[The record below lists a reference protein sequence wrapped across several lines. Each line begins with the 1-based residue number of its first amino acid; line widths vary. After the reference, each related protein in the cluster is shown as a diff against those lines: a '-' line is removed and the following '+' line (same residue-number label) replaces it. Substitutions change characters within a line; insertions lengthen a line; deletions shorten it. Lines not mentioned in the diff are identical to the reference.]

1 MSELTTRPLMTFAV
15 CAYNQEQYIREA
27 VEGALAQT
35 YSPLEII
42 LSDDCSSDRTFE
54 IMRDMAAGY
63 RGPHRIVLNHNSVNL
78 GLANHVNRVVEMTQ
92 GEILVGSAGDDIS
105 LPERTTLVAEVWE
118 ASGRRATSIHGRW
131 IGIDERGM
139 FTGDEKSVPWPTIE
153 GSAGKQSGR
162 PIDFVTTRK
171 PHVQGSCHA
180 FSKRLFTVFGPM
192 PKYVV
197 YEDLT
202 LAFRSILIGEIHFIN
217 RPLVKYRRHSQNT
230 YAPIKMEL
238 VKTVGQVRAYHQQAA
253 RELGRKVKLYDCFRA
268 DLQTLVKTGAMNG
281 TQAAELEN
289 AIYKV
294 QNGLQLQLAM
304 YDKRLICRMRT
315 AWKLIGNGSSASRVL
330 ARLLPRTL
338 TEMYFLA
345 HARRCRQNAEM

>member
-1 MSELTTRPLMTFAV
+1 MSESNAKPLMTFAV

-27 VEGALAQT
+27 VEGAFAQT

-54 IMRDMAAGY
+54 IMREMAAGY
-63 RGPHRIVLNHNSVNL
+63 SGSHQIVLNRNAVNL
-78 GLANHVNRVVEMTQ
+78 GLASHVNHVVELTR
-92 GEILVGSAGDDIS
+92 GEILIGTAGDDVS
-105 LPERTTLVAEVWE
+105 LPERTALVAEVWE

-131 IGIDERGM
+131 IGIDEHGQL
-139 FTGDEKSVPWPTIE
+139 TGDEKYVPWPEMT
-153 GSAGKQSGR
+153 GAATRQLGK
-162 PIDFVTTRK
+162 PFDFVTTLK

-202 LAFRSILIGEIHFIN
+202 LAFRSILVGEIHFIN

-230 YAPIKMEL
+230 YAPIKMEN
-238 VKTVGQVRAYHQQAA
+238 VKTVDQVRAYHQQAA

-268 DLQTLVKTGAMNG
+268 DIQTLAKSGAMNPQ
-281 TQAAELEN
+281 QALELE
-289 AIYKV
+289 AVIART
-294 QNGLQLQLAM
+294 QRGFQLQWEM
-304 YDKRLICRMRT
+304 YDHRLMNRMRT
-315 AWKLIGNGSSASRVL
+315 AWKLIGNGHRTGRVL

-338 TEMYFLA
+338 TEFYFLA
-345 HARRCRQNAEM
+345 HARLRRGN